1 MRQKL
6 KDFRDHR
13 LMSYQHLGN
22 FAEGDKVWYQ
32 PLNGNAWLGPAV
44 VLSDMRIR
52 IFTQLTTIEL
62 LYNYVNVMNHY
73 QFVYVLITIYISLQ
87 CSINSLS

>member
-1 MRQKL
+1 MP
-6 KDFRDHR
+6 
-13 LMSYQHLGN
+13 YQHLGN

-32 PLNGNAWLGPAV
+32 PLNGNARLGPAI

-62 LYNYVNVMNHY
+62 LYNYVIVMNHY